1 MDPATVSL
9 IIALVGLA
17 AKYGVPF
24 VHGLFEALEKG
35 EITPADIENLK
46 LNLKLTKRPED
57 FGKDD
62 GGGDSNP

>member
-24 VHGLFEALEKG
+24 FQSLFEALEKE
-35 EITPADIENLK
+35 EITPEDIEK
-46 LNLKLTKRPED
+46 LRLTKKPED
-57 FGKDD
+57 FGVAEPVEDE
-62 GGGDSNP
+62 NP

>member
-46 LNLKLTKRPED
+46 LTKRPED